1 MSFFFNLKYGDLAGL
16 IKSFKRNERENF
28 LNEHIFL
35 EWSLELFD
43 GLFYMHSKNIVH
55 RDLTP
60 TNIYLYK
67 NENSSLEMSLKIG
80 DFGISRQIN
89 SRGAGTFAGTL
100 YYQSPQIVG
109 FKAYSEKT
117 DVW

>member
-1 MSFFFNLKYGDLAGL
+1 M
-16 IKSFKRNERENF
+16 
-28 LNEHIFL
+28 
-35 EWSLELFD
+35 EWSLQLFD
-43 GLFYMHSKNIVH
+43 GLSYMHSKNIVH
-55 RDLTP
+55 RDLAP

-67 NENSSLEMSLKIG
+67 NEKTSLGISLKIG
-80 DFGISRQIN
+80 DFGISKQIN

-109 FKAYSEKT
+109 NKAYSEKT